1 MTRQMQIIET
11 RLQGLLVIRPDV
23 HPDSRG
29 YLFESYNQCTFE
41 KAGISFLPV
50 QDNESR
56 SCKGVIRGLHYQM
69 NPHAQA
75 KLIRVVTGR
84 ILDVAVD
91 IRKQSPTYGEWFA
104 VELDAE
110 AKEQVL
116 IPKGFAHGF
125 SVLSDSAI
133 IQYKCDNFY
142 NPQHERGIL
151 LTDPDLGIRW
161 QVETTAQL
169 ISEKDL
175 RQPCLKDAENN
186 F

>member
-1 MTRQMQIIET
+1 MQIIET
-11 RLQGLLVIRPDV
+11 RLQGLLVIKPDV
-23 HPDSRG
+23 YPDSRG
-29 YLFESYNQCTFE
+29 YLFESYNQRTFE

-91 IRKQSPTYGEWFA
+91 IRKESPTYGEWFA

-133 IQYKCDNFY
+133 IQYKCDDFY
-142 NPQHERGIL
+142 NPKHERGIL
-151 LTDPDLGIRW
+151 LTDPDLGICW
-161 QVETTAQL
+161 KVETSARL

-175 RQPCLKDAENN
+175 RQPCLKDAEND